1 MNNTVNKTSR
11 YAAAVF
17 HLCKDECLF
26 KIGSKNSFSLYV
38 VLFILCLNGIQVKIR
53 FNIKEQ

>member
-26 KIGSKNSFSLYV
+26 KIGSKNSF
-38 VLFILCLNGIQVKIR
+38 FICSTFHFMPKWYSGENKIQY
-53 FNIKEQ
+53 